1 MTVPL
6 HAHKVTARNDGRHIV
21 PLTIVEQKF
30 KFRIELHPCAFE
42 SGGDEL
48 CTVPNALNKFIR
60 FIKMK
65 IWNFGVN
72 ALQLHLFC
80 PHNTHSGD
88 LVLRFAEFFHTFRM
102 RDSTHSCLPPDA
114 GSRRIV

>member
-21 PLTIVEQKF
+21 HLTIVEQKF

-60 FIKMK
+60 F
-65 IWNFGVN
+65 G
-72 ALQLHLFC
+72 Q
-80 PHNTHSGD
+80 
-88 LVLRFAEFFHTFRM
+88 
-102 RDSTHSCLPPDA
+102 
-114 GSRRIV
+114 

>member
-1 MTVPL
+1 
-6 HAHKVTARNDGRHIV
+6 
-21 PLTIVEQKF
+21 
-30 KFRIELHPCAFE
+30 
-42 SGGDEL
+42 
-48 CTVPNALNKFIR
+48 
-60 FIKMK
+60 MK
-65 IWNFGVN
+65 IRKVAVGNAAEAFIEGNFTNGVN
-72 ALQLHLFC
+72 IISSDDLFC

>member
-60 FIKMK
+60 FKIMK

-80 PHNTHSGD
+80 PHNTKLEIAAVFTAAISHWIAPS
-88 LVLRFAEFFHTFRM
+88 A
-102 RDSTHSCLPPDA
+102 LPVGRPVKRA
-114 GSRRIV
+114 LISNIE

>member
-48 CTVPNALNKFIR
+48 WSI
-60 FIKMK
+60 MK

-80 PHNTHSGD
+80 PHNTKLEIAAVFTAAISHWIAPS
-88 LVLRFAEFFHTFRM
+88 A
-102 RDSTHSCLPPDA
+102 LPVGRPVKRA
-114 GSRRIV
+114 LISNIG

>member
-1 MTVPL
+1 MARIEFVVIFS
-6 HAHKVTARNDGRHIV
+6 VTALYFAIV

-60 FIKMK
+60 F
-65 IWNFGVN
+65 G
-72 ALQLHLFC
+72 Q
-80 PHNTHSGD
+80 
-88 LVLRFAEFFHTFRM
+88 
-102 RDSTHSCLPPDA
+102 
-114 GSRRIV
+114 

>member
-42 SGGDEL
+42 SGGDAVF
-48 CTVPNALNKFIR
+48 TAAISHWIAPSALPVGRPVKR
-60 FIKMK
+60 
-65 IWNFGVN
+65 
-72 ALQLHLFC
+72 ALIS
-80 PHNTHSGD
+80 NI
-88 LVLRFAEFFHTFRM
+88 E
-102 RDSTHSCLPPDA
+102 
-114 GSRRIV
+114 

>member
-1 MTVPL
+1 
-6 HAHKVTARNDGRHIV
+6 
-21 PLTIVEQKF
+21 
-30 KFRIELHPCAFE
+30 
-42 SGGDEL
+42 
-48 CTVPNALNKFIR
+48 
-60 FIKMK
+60 MK

-114 GSRRIV
+114 GSRRIVGSVKEFSQNGLQALA

>member
-42 SGGDEL
+42 SGGDEFQVSRPI
-48 CTVPNALNKFIR
+48 CDIQ
-60 FIKMK
+60 I
-65 IWNFGVN
+65 VN
-72 ALQLHLFC
+72 
-80 PHNTHSGD
+80 
-88 LVLRFAEFFHTFRM
+88 
-102 RDSTHSCLPPDA
+102 LP
-114 GSRRIV
+114 

>member
-60 FIKMK
+60 FI
-65 IWNFGVN
+65 
-72 ALQLHLFC
+72 
-80 PHNTHSGD
+80 HNEDMEFWGKCFATASFLSTQYTLGRS
-88 LVLRFAEFFHTFRM
+88 RFEICRVFSYFQ
-102 RDSTHSCLPPDA
+102 DA
-114 GSRRIV
+114 R

>member
-1 MTVPL
+1 
-6 HAHKVTARNDGRHIV
+6 
-21 PLTIVEQKF
+21 
-30 KFRIELHPCAFE
+30 
-42 SGGDEL
+42 
-48 CTVPNALNKFIR
+48 
-60 FIKMK
+60 MK

>member
-42 SGGDEL
+42 SGVDEL
-48 CTVPNALNKFIR
+48 CTVPWSKHGR
-60 FIKMK
+60 
-65 IWNFGVN
+65 
-72 ALQLHLFC
+72 
-80 PHNTHSGD
+80 
-88 LVLRFAEFFHTFRM
+88 
-102 RDSTHSCLPPDA
+102 
-114 GSRRIV
+114 GSILGSVFP

>member
-42 SGGDEL
+42 SGGDEFWGKCFATASFL
-48 CTVPNALNKFIR
+48 STQYKTRNRCSFYCGDFSLDRPISSAGGAARKKSFN
-60 FIKMK
+60 IKHRVK
-65 IWNFGVN
+65 
-72 ALQLHLFC
+72 
-80 PHNTHSGD
+80 
-88 LVLRFAEFFHTFRM
+88 
-102 RDSTHSCLPPDA
+102 
-114 GSRRIV
+114 